1 MSIWIMINMGSAA
14 LGSIIFGLVS
24 DYLGIQMSH
33 TLFGYSFIF
42 LIVILILFNK
52 ISIKTRTALK

>member
-14 LGSIIFGLVS
+14 LGSVIFGLVS
-24 DYLGIQMSH
+24 NYLSIQMSH

-42 LIVILILFNK
+42 LIVFLILFNK
-52 ISIKTRTALK
+52 AIIKTRPELK